1 MPQHHQWSTDL
12 TNNIGETAKVVSELP
27 VVKQGLQLVNGYI
40 RLNNE
45 AKEKIAKY
53 NEQNGLD
60 YLNTSQNIIDSA
72 EEGLK
77 KGRDAV
83 LDLPG
88 NLLAGAVNAVSKAT
102 TGQTIEPSLLK
113 APAQIA
119 VGFTAGRASLSLT
132 SNSLA
137 NRKEFRSSGYSAP
150 RVTRRQAIEEALPML
165 PAEGRN
171 IGAAAKP
178 KKVRA
183 KFSKEQ
189 RDDYV
194 DNNLYPTR
202 QQLTNNADF
211 RGVTGDVQAG
221 VKGLAIRM
229 ENRPEYL
236 AAQRGQTPETLN
248 RQTPTFMVPHHRM
261 GIQDQT
267 AFMTGLTAKEA
278 AEWRNTLKTG
288 GFYPGNTKENLESV
302 YDGVLSKGGRKEGM
316 FSTDHDEI
324 HKLADK
330 LRQDYGIE
338 INSKNRSLD
347 KIHGQYIKD
356 LPKKDRLELMIQLA
370 IQDEEIING
379 VIARRMKLFRKEFGH
394 LPYEEQKEIILKSP
408 KRFANLSISGN
419 T

>member
-1 MPQHHQWSTDL
+1 MPQHHKWSTDL
-12 TNNIGETAKVVSELP
+12 TNSISNVAETVSELP
-27 VVKQGLQLVNGYI
+27 VVKQGVELINGYI

-53 NEQNGLD
+53 NEQNSLG
-60 YLNTSQNIIDSA
+60 YLNTSQNIIDST
-72 EEGLK
+72 EQGLK

-113 APAQIA
+113 TPAQVA

-137 NRKEFRSSGYSAP
+137 NRAEFRKSGYSAP

-183 KFSKEQ
+183 KFTKEQ
-189 RDDYV
+189 RDEYV

-211 RGVTGDVQAG
+211 RGVTGDV
-221 VKGLAIRM
+221 
-229 ENRPEYL
+229 
-236 AAQRGQTPETLN
+236 
-248 RQTPTFMVPHHRM
+248 
-261 GIQDQT
+261 
-267 AFMTGLTAKEA
+267 
-278 AEWRNTLKTG
+278 
-288 GFYPGNTKENLESV
+288 
-302 YDGVLSKGGRKEGM
+302 
-316 FSTDHDEI
+316 
-324 HKLADK
+324 
-330 LRQDYGIE
+330 
-338 INSKNRSLD
+338 
-347 KIHGQYIKD
+347 
-356 LPKKDRLELMIQLA
+356 
-370 IQDEEIING
+370 
-379 VIARRMKLFRKEFGH
+379 
-394 LPYEEQKEIILKSP
+394 
-408 KRFANLSISGN
+408 
-419 T
+419 